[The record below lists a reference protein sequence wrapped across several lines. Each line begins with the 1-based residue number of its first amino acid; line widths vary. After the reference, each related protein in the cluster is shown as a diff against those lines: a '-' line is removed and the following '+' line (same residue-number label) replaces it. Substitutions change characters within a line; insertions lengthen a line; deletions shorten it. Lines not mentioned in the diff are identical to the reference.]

1 MEQSGT
7 GGSQMTKQIQAG
19 VWSYLDGRWCMGKLV
34 WFKWHNGWQ
43 ILTGLFFLHHPSTL
57 CLAEAKAHC

>member
-1 MEQSGT
+1 
-7 GGSQMTKQIQAG
+7 MTKQIQAG